1 MNMAVFL
8 TELFQQDI
16 RVRLEENKLKVDAP
30 KGALTQD
37 IKATLSANKSAL
49 IDYLRNQNRQT
60 SLPVLA
66 RVDRAQAYFSLS
78 SAQERMWF
86 LQQFEQDSGEYN
98 VNALLALTSSTASN
112 NSDHTALFKRVFAA
126 LIAEQ
131 EVFRTAFVA
140 GDDGRPQANLLPSER
155 LLSHWDIAVEDFRA
169 DPNGQRHYEQALKQA
184 MQTPFNLAEPPLFR
198 LTHFI
203 LPTGESRLLLTFH
216 HIIVD
221 HWSLQNLTRL
231 MVQKANDLLTQTT
244 SETGLEKEPC
254 QYLDYA
260 NWQKQLL
267 GSDTH
272 DTLLTYWRNTLEDGE
287 YRLELPLRTLKS
299 AKAQG
304 KAEQEGDRYH
314 FALHQADYQ
323 RLKQVC
329 EQRRV
334 TPYVVLLAAYQW
346 MLHQR
351 TGQRDIRVATPVTE
365 RPLPELEGMLGLFVN
380 TLIIRAQCDRDTSAA
395 SWLDHVHQ
403 AVMGAQSHSAMPFEK
418 LVDELVTTRDQ
429 EHEPLAQT
437 LFNYLEASDVKDM
450 RLGDLNITSLP
461 VPELGAKFDLSLF
474 ALKEKDGIS
483 LSFQYRTACYQAED
497 VAQLADYYQTALSR
511 LLSALQGEPERLLRT
526 FPILSEDEWQ
536 QLRAWNRTEKA
547 ALLPPQLSHA
557 TLGDALSAQAQ
568 KTPQQKSLVF
578 TLREGGQAVTHQWDY
593 QTLDHQ
599 VNQLAHW
606 LLEQPGVG
614 PESRIAIC
622 MERSVQMVVS
632 LLATVKAGCAYVPVD
647 PEHPEQRLQ
656 PILEQASPALMLSQP
671 EWMDKASGL
680 CAGLPCHA
688 VDSTFSLCASF
699 SDEVILPAVDPE
711 HLAYILFT
719 SGSTGKPKGVAV
731 PHVGVMNRL
740 LWMQDTYPLDAS
752 DVVLQK
758 TPYSFDVSVWE
769 FFWPFMV
776 GATLVVAEPSDHKDA
791 EKLAQLIETHGV
803 TTLHF
808 VPTMLQAFLDGQ
820 AIQKELSFQKEPFF
834 QNEQMALENKSTGRC
849 SSIRR
854 VFTSGEALPFALKE
868 RFFSH
873 FTCELH
879 NLYGPTEASIDVTY
893 WDCAT
898 PLEGCVPIGYPIA
911 NMQTWIL
918 DDDLNPLPVGVA
930 GELYLTGPGLAR
942 GYFGRDD
949 LTEQA
954 FIANPYVEQISAT
967 QNPRWYSRLYRT
979 GDLARYRPDGSI
991 EYLGRTDFQ
1000 VKLRGLRIE
1009 LGEIEAA
1016 ILALAFVK
1024 ETIVVVEDQTLAAYV
1039 VLTGEE
1045 PSWESWQ
1052 TQLAQRLPA
1061 YMIPAVFMA
1070 LPAMPVNANGK
1081 ADRKALPKLDLA
1093 THNAGA
1099 YVAPQNEKEQHLAEV
1114 FAEVLKLDKV
1124 SVEDNF
1130 FALGGDSIL
1139 SLQVVSKARERG
1151 LQIQPKDVFKQAS
1164 VKALAWA
1171 ASTAQETRF
1180 STEQS
1185 HGETEP
1191 SAIQHWFLTQ
1201 NLSNPN
1207 QFNQAVLLASQQEI
1221 DASVLEKALW
1231 HLLQSHPLLC
1241 ARFNRREK
1249 ESENESGK
1257 ASGWT
1262 QSIPNPAKIDRE
1274 AVVLSQHK
1282 WKSEEQDALALQE
1295 KRLQEKIDTLCQ
1307 QEQASLSLQE
1317 GRLFRASLVSVR
1329 SPKSDSSEKN
1339 SSSQKVETQA
1349 TISYRLLL
1357 VAHHLVIDAV
1367 SWHILLA
1374 DLGQYYRHILAGNTP
1389 ETQPPRTL
1397 PYKGWLEQ
1405 VARHHAKA
1413 EQQEKGIAA
1422 WHVWEQQSGVQKAL
1436 QNRYPFSDD
1445 PLFPGKAIGLADTVR
1460 FTLNQEETDK
1470 LLLQVGLGVNAS
1482 AEELCLAALSRALYQ
1497 WTGEK
1502 SHLIQLEGH
1511 GRDQLDLDV
1520 SQTVGWFTRLYPAL
1534 LTFDNEGPENKNME
1548 NLSHSASQWR
1558 KSLLGTRQALSH
1570 LPEKEVAAFLSV
1582 QSSLAHLRS
1591 NEWQAPLVF
1600 NYLGQLAVSSDTSQ
1614 AGETAEALFYKAPE
1628 ALSAFRDE
1636 RNPRYWPIE
1645 MNVFVQQ
1652 GKLSVNIQYA
1662 AQRLSREQAQT
1673 LASLMQNNL
1682 ASLAQVDE
1690 LAKGAIAADYPLAN
1704 VTDQQA
1710 LTLVEKMDREGKV
1723 LEDLYTLSPAQQG
1736 MYFYCLDHP
1745 QAYISQSLV
1754 ACRGA
1759 FHISHFK
1766 LAWERAVAR
1775 HTALRTCFICDD
1787 VNEPHQAVLAQ
1798 APLIF
1803 TQHDY
1808 SALSAGA
1815 YKEQQQGLLQQERQ
1829 AIDLEQAPLMRLAL
1843 LQQTDEADEACYQLV
1858 WTIHHLIMDGWCLQR
1873 LVSEILADYRTL
1885 CANEREKALATVPV
1899 RNTAYRDFIEW
1910 LKDNQQSAKAE
1921 SYWRSVLQGFTQAN
1935 VLPGYETL
1943 SQRHEQAACQDD
1955 FVSVTLGEQNSERLG
1970 QWARQ
1975 QGVTLNTVI
1984 QGIWGVVLSRYMASD
1999 DIVFGVTTSGR
2010 PADLANADG
2019 IMGVFINTL
2028 PLRLRIKGQAG
2039 LTDWLQAL
2047 QAQNLQMRDYEQTPL
2062 AKIQGWSEVPG
2073 NDALFHSV
2081 LVFENLPVSDSA
2093 PIEGLSL
2100 TLEAHHVKNNFPL
2113 TLRVVPKANLQ
2124 FDLLLDPDKVDGHL
2138 AKDMVQGL
2146 MQCLTLMTQGQ
2157 TELSSQNPEQT
2168 LGQVIRHWLATPVHK
2183 EYKTQGAEN
2192 ALQQIYQQARHAKAL
2207 EWESHQSDVLST
2219 DTYETL
2225 LQQAAAFA
2233 HALPELREPEIS
2245 ASNLAGHEPVIAIC
2259 LPRQK
2264 EQVLAMLAAW
2274 WKGAAWV
2281 CIDPEFPPSRIQ
2293 DIIADAKPVYVI
2305 ANDAPAWDTTCPWLP
2320 LAQITANAATF
2331 VRTSLVNTPLP
2342 ALPALKAEDTAYL
2355 VYTSG
2360 STGKPKGVQVSHG
2373 NLISYVSA
2381 LFDRI
2386 ELVQDASMTT
2396 FATVAADLGFTC
2408 VWGALCSGRTLRLL
2422 PPEAYFDPE
2431 TLAQRLGKT
2440 PVSVLKIAPAH
2451 LTALMAVEEPER
2463 LLPKTCLIVGGE
2475 VLDQTLFARLKSL
2488 APDMKIV
2495 NHYGPTEATIGCAAG
2510 EMRSAEDRVC
2520 IGTVL
2525 NNNQAYVVDNA
2536 GLMVPPGIGGELW
2549 IAGHGVAKGYLN
2561 KPEESAKQ
2569 FSRTDVCGLTDSDL
2583 TNHTVSLTLYK
2594 TGDRVVQ
2601 TEDGS
2606 LIYLGRKDDQVKIR
2620 GFRVEPDEVAAT
2632 LKNLPEVADAVV
2644 MAIDGVSGK
2653 RLAAAVRV
2661 KNEAVLNDKNT
2672 GEARFL
2678 KQLEMSMEQALPDYM
2693 VPRRW
2698 LALTHWPL
2706 QRNGK
2711 LDRQALKKRF
2721 MEEKQTVESEA
2732 TQTLEAASASTHAM
2746 TLPEEK
2752 STSVQATLQSI
2763 WRTLLKQDVDIH
2775 DNFFSLGGD
2784 SIIALQMVAKARQH
2798 GFKLTPKQL
2807 YAAPT
2812 VAELACCL
2820 GEKSPREEN
2829 SKSNSD
2835 IQETLIQLWEDLLK
2849 QNVAPDD
2856 NFFSLGGDSIIALQL
2871 VAKARQHGFKLT
2883 PKQLYAAPTVAEL
2896 ASHLASLQESQQKG
2910 QLESKT
2916 PSVPVEESRS
2926 NEPPRAVSA
2935 IEFNQTEQTPLL
2947 PIQHWFFE
2955 QAQPHPDYWNQA
2967 VMLQLPHRVEH
2978 EAMSKALE
2986 ALLEKH
2992 PILTA
2997 RFATSSPQES
3007 ITYRSSHETTAVYS
3021 AFEAQDEEA
3030 LPALVAATQ
3039 KSLNL
3044 ASGPIFKL
3052 VAFNMENATARLLLV
3067 AHHLVVDG
3075 VSWRIIG
3082 QDLHQAYHALS
3093 RGDKVNIGC
3102 ESTTA
3107 AQWQQALQRFPEE
3120 KRTAARRYWQPMVN
3134 HYEDGILIPGAKPGL
3149 VSEVHSHQRVF
3160 SQTLTDHL
3168 LSLGLVTGQSQSH
3181 SACETAM
3188 LSALVRAVNRVFPRD
3203 TVLLEMESHGR
3214 RPLYDGQD
3222 LSETVGWLTS
3232 RFTVRFATQAYTL
3245 EAIAG
3250 QLSSVPD
3257 LGIGYGVLRYLEK
3270 SLAFPTPQL
3279 LFNYLGQTGSLSADW
3294 QPIKGAGQAR
3304 HPQSV
3309 RRQLIDVTAQVRDG
3323 QLEVNWQYPAS
3334 LHSALAPVID
3344 AFESYLNQTHQ
3355 PDGGGSGSGLKSQN
3369 ARAEN
3374 QKVRDYPL
3382 TPVQQGMYLHSL
3394 ASGSVYF
3401 NQTAVAINGEL
3412 KPEPFLQAWQDTVN
3426 AEQALKACFWETE
3439 QGEPRQSFMQGVH
3452 LPVQILDWSAL
3463 SDTEQQQALET
3474 LCQQDRA
3481 KGFELATPP
3490 LMRISLIRI
3499 SEREHWLIWSR
3510 HHLIVDAWC
3519 SALVIQDVMM
3529 RYRNALGDTRVS
3541 LRPRPDFSTYL
3552 DFLSQ
3557 QDKQAS
3563 LGFWKDYLQ
3572 GYETPVALPGG
3583 ESGAPFELIDHPLDL
3598 ATTTA
3603 LKTLCRTHGITLN
3616 ALFQAAWAMVLSH
3629 HSGQQDMVFGMTTS
3643 GRPPELDQA
3652 QRIVGIFINTLA
3664 VRLTLKADATLQDL
3678 LVQAHQ
3684 QGVSLREHESV
3695 PLVEIAS
3702 QSALQPGQS
3711 LFETLLVFENEAL
3724 GEASGEGVSDNPNK
3738 RKQGLSVSPL
3748 KAYERNNYPLTL
3760 TIMPH
3765 DEVLLRMAC
3774 DGERVS
3780 LKAAKAM
3787 LTSLEALLQVFS
3799 QAEQGTTSL
3808 THIAHRAF
3816 SRNAH
3821 FQGPERDLKGWSL
3834 GKGLLADWE
3843 TKKDLVAVVDGN
3855 DQLTYEQLLDRVL
3868 HLAQGLREQGVTE
3881 HSRVAVCHPRR
3892 VNMLVALLGVYAS
3905 GASYVPLDP
3914 QQPTERLNLILEGAQ
3929 PHCILTDD
3937 GIEMGAASLGYSVSE
3952 RVSMS
3957 QRISVSELVAQTRL
3971 SEYDRAQALARMMA
3985 QDSGLA
3991 YTIFTSGS
3999 TGRPKG
4005 VQVSRFALNNFLNSM
4020 MTLINISPQEALLA
4034 VTTVGFDIAAL
4045 ELYVPLL
4052 TGGKVVIAD
4061 EEQVRDGAALNRCLK
4076 DKNIRFMQATPIT
4089 WQMLVEQ
4096 ETQDWS
4102 RLTALVGGEALP
4114 ASLAQDILARGAI
4127 LLNMYGPTETT
4138 IWSSYSNIT
4147 QENVHQ
4153 PSLGKP
4159 ISNTQL
4165 YVLDDWLN
4173 PVAPGATG
4181 ELYIAGDGLAEG
4193 YFNQLELTQS
4203 VFLDYPLTTDV
4214 LGETQSIRLYKT
4226 GDKVFLSPEGALY
4239 FVGRTDFQIKLRGY
4253 RIETGEIEARLT
4265 TLANIK
4271 EAVVTLWHANTPKAC
4286 LVAYVT
4292 GNNVD
4297 AAKVRAYLKEVLPSY
4312 MVPQYIVPLETM
4324 PLNANNK
4331 IDRKALAVPME
4342 QLVSEDVSKTPPAT
4356 QTEKA
4361 IARVWESLLGVSDLA
4376 LEDDFFALGGN
4387 SLLAGRMI
4395 AMLRRQLT
4403 IELPLAQVFRY
4414 PVLGDLAEQ
4423 IQALFLSTETDDQTE
4438 RLLVPMN
4445 DQAKA
4450 NLKTHNTQV
4459 ASVFVLPPA
4468 GGIVRAYQDM
4478 VQAFDNRFPVYGI
4491 ESLALYAERKSEETN
4506 TEETI
4511 ADLTKRYARCI
4522 RSIQPKGPYRF
4533 VGWSFGAWLAMSLTR
4548 YLEEQGEQVEWVTL
4562 IDARADVSNVSLQ
4575 VMGLDLVKRYLACL
4589 DHRRREWL
4597 LDHQQEALQRL
4608 ETSLQNG
4615 QTINRSMDKHAFET
4629 LVKLLDERE
4638 DSFSGEGEQDLRFL
4652 QMQLFMSSHQQ
4663 MREHTLQPVRALLH
4677 VFWSSQTL
4685 QGSRYQKGALKGEW
4699 DKYGDTKKIIL
4710 GGDHD
4715 SIVKDNRL
4723 SSYLM
4728 KLIALAV

>member
-1 MNMAVFL
+1 MNMTVFL
-8 TELFQQDI
+8 TELFQQGI
-16 RVRLEENKLKVDAP
+16 RVRLEDDKLKVDAP

-49 IDYLRNQNRQT
+49 IDYLRYQNRQT

-66 RVDRAQAYFSLS
+66 RVDRAQAHFSLS
-78 SAQERMWF
+78 SAQDRMWF
-86 LQQFEQDSGEYN
+86 LQRFEQDSGEYN
-98 VNALLALTSSTASN
+98 VNALLALTPLTESN
-112 NSDHTALFKRVFAA
+112 NCNHTVLFKRVFTA
-126 LIAEQ
+126 LIAKQ
-131 EVFRTAFVA
+131 EVFRTAFVV
-140 GDDGRPQANLLPSER
+140 GGDGRPQANLLPSEL

-169 DPNGQRHYEQALKQA
+169 DPNGQRHYEQALKRV

-198 LTHFI
+198 LTHFL
-203 LPTGESRLLLTFH
+203 LPTGESHLLLTFH

-231 MVQKANDLLTQTT
+231 MVKQANDFLTQTT
-244 SETGLEKEPC
+244 SDTGSEKETC

-260 NWQKQLL
+260 HWQKQLL
-267 GSDTH
+267 ESDIY

-299 AKAQG
+299 AKVQSKTAP
-304 KAEQEGDRYH
+304 EQEGDRYH

-329 EQRRV
+329 EQQRV

-395 SWLDHVHQ
+395 SWLDRVHQ

-418 LVDELVTTRDQ
+418 LVEELVTTRDQ

-450 RLGDLNITSLP
+450 RLGGLNVTSLP

-497 VAQLADYYQTALSR
+497 VAQLVAYYQTALSQ
-511 LLSALQGEPERLLRT
+511 LLGALQGEPERLLRT

-536 QLRAWNRTEKA
+536 QLRAWNRTEKVA
-547 ALLPPQLSHA
+547 FLPPQLSHA
-557 TLGDALSAQAQ
+557 TLGDALLAQAQ
-568 KTPQQKSLVF
+568 KTPQQKALVF
-578 TLREGGQAVTHQWDY
+578 TTREEGKVVTHHWDY

-599 VNQLAHW
+599 VNKLAHW

-656 PILEQASPALMLSQP
+656 SILGQASPALMLSQP

-680 CAGLPCHA
+680 CADLPCYV
-688 VDSTFSLCASF
+688 VDSAFSLCASF
-699 SDEVILPAVDPE
+699 SDEVVLPAVDPE

-769 FFWPFMV
+769 FFWPLMV

-791 EKLAQLIETHGV
+791 EKLAHLIEAHGV

-808 VPTMLQAFLDGQ
+808 VPTMLQAFLDGR
-820 AIQKELSFQKEPFF
+820 AIQKEL
-834 QNEQMALENKSTGRC
+834 AILENKSTGNC

-868 RFFSH
+868 RFLSH

-893 WDCAT
+893 WDCST

-954 FIANPYVEQISAT
+954 FIANPYVAQISPT
-967 QNPRWYSRLYRT
+967 QNPRWYARLYRT
-979 GDLARYRPDGSI
+979 GDLARYRSDGSI

-1016 ILALAFVK
+1016 ILSLPFVK

-1039 VLTGEE
+1039 VLIGEE
-1045 PSWESWQ
+1045 PSWQSWQ
-1052 TQLAQRLPA
+1052 AQLAQHLPA

-1070 LPAMPVNANGK
+1070 LPAMPVNVNGK

-1124 SVEDNF
+1124 SVGDNF

-1164 VKALAWA
+1164 VRALAWV

-1180 STEQS
+1180 SAEQS
-1185 HGETEP
+1185 HGDTEL

-1201 NLSNPN
+1201 NLSNLN
-1207 QFNQAVLLASQQEI
+1207 QFNQAVLLASQQDI

-1231 HLLQSHPLLC
+1231 YLLQSHPLLC
-1241 ARFNRREK
+1241 ARFNRRDK
-1249 ESENESGK
+1249 ESGNESVK

-1262 QSIPNPAKIDRE
+1262 QSIPNPAEIDRK
-1274 AVVLSQHK
+1274 AVVLNQHK
-1282 WKSEEQDALALQE
+1282 WKIGEQDALE
-1295 KRLQEKIDTLCQ
+1295 KTSQKEEPLQEKIDILCQ
-1307 QEQASLSLQE
+1307 QEQVCLSLQE
-1317 GRLFRASLVSVR
+1317 GRLFRASLVSVS
-1329 SPKSDSSEKN
+1329 SPKTVSSAKA
-1339 SSSQKVETQA
+1339 SSSQRVETQA
-1349 TISYRLLL
+1349 TTSYRLLL

-1389 ETQPPRTL
+1389 ETQQPRTL

-1422 WHVWEQQSGVQKAL
+1422 WRTWEQQSAVQKAL
-1436 QNRYPFSDD
+1436 QNRYPFSNTS
-1445 PLFPGKAIGLADTVR
+1445 LFPEQAIGLADTVR
-1460 FTLNQEETDK
+1460 FSLSRGETEK
-1470 LLLQVGLGVNAS
+1470 LLLQVGLGVNATT
-1482 AEELCLAALSRALYQ
+1482 EEVCLAALSRALYQ

-1502 SHLIQLEGH
+1502 THLIQLEGH

-1534 LTFDNEGPENKNME
+1534 LTFDNEGLGNESMD
-1548 NLSHSASQWR
+1548 NLSLSSNQWR
-1558 KSLLGTRQALSH
+1558 KSLLATRQALSH
-1570 LPEKEVAAFLSV
+1570 LPELNHLLGKDAAFLSV
-1582 QSSLAHLRS
+1582 QSSLVHLRS
-1591 NEWQAPLVF
+1591 DEWQAPLVF
-1600 NYLGQLAVSSDTSQ
+1600 NYLGQLSVSSDTLQ
-1614 AGETAEALFYKAPE
+1614 AGDTAEMLFYKAPE

-1636 RNPRYWPIE
+1636 QNPRYWPIE

-1652 GKLSVNIQYA
+1652 DKLSVNIQYA
-1662 AQRLSREQAQT
+1662 AQCLSREQAQT
-1673 LASLMQNNL
+1673 LASLMQHSL
-1682 ASLAQVDE
+1682 SSLAQVDE
-1690 LAKGAIAADYPLAN
+1690 LVKGAIAADYPLAN

-1759 FHISHFK
+1759 FHINHFK
-1766 LAWERAVAR
+1766 RAWERAVAR

-1798 APLIF
+1798 TPLIF
-1803 TQHDY
+1803 TQQDY
-1808 SALSAGA
+1808 SALSVVA
-1815 YKEQQQGLLQQERQ
+1815 YKKQQQSLLQQERQ
-1829 AIDLEQAPLMRLAL
+1829 SIDLEQAPLMRLSL
-1843 LQQTDEADEACYQLV
+1843 LQQTDEAGEACYQLV

-1873 LVSEILADYRTL
+1873 LVSEIMADYRTL
-1885 CANEREKALATVPV
+1885 CLNERKKSVAPVLV

-1921 SYWRSVLQGFTQAN
+1921 SYWRSVLQGFAQAN
-1935 VLPGYETL
+1935 ALPRYETL
-1943 SQRHEQAACQDD
+1943 SQHHEQAACQDD
-1955 FVSVTLGEQNSERLG
+1955 FVSMTLGEQNSERLG

-1984 QGIWGVVLSRYMASD
+1984 QGIWGLVLSRYMASD

-2028 PLRLRIKGQAG
+2028 PLRLRINGQAG

-2047 QAQNLQMRDYEQTPL
+2047 QAQNLKMRDYEQTPL
-2062 AKIQGWSEVPG
+2062 AKILGWSEVPSH
-2073 NDALFHSV
+2073 DALFHSV
-2081 LVFENLPVSDSA
+2081 LVFENLPVSDSS

-2124 FDLLLDPDKVDGHL
+2124 FDLLLDPEKVDSHL
-2138 AKDMVQGL
+2138 AKDMVQGM
-2146 MQCLTLMTQGQ
+2146 MQCLDLITQEQ
-2157 TELSSQNPEQT
+2157 KTQSSQNPEHT
-2168 LGQVIRHWLATPVHK
+2168 LGQVIRHWLTTSVYKVHK
-2183 EYKTQGAEN
+2183 AQDAEN
-2192 ALQQIYQQARHAKAL
+2192 ALQQIYKQARHAKAL
-2207 EWESHQSDVLST
+2207 EWESHQSDVLNT
-2219 DTYETL
+2219 DNYEAL

-2233 HALPELREPEIS
+2233 RALPEIRESEIS
-2245 ASNLAGHEPVIAIC
+2245 ASNSAGHEPVVAIC

-2264 EQVLAMLAAW
+2264 EQVLAMLAVW

-2305 ANDAPAWDTTCPWLP
+2305 ANDAPAWDTTCTWLP
-2320 LAQITANAATF
+2320 LAQITAKTAT
-2331 VRTSLVNTPLP
+2331 LINTPLP

-2386 ELVQDASMTT
+2386 ELPQDASMTT

-2408 VWGALCSGRTLRLL
+2408 VLGALCSGRTLRLL

-2431 TLAQRLGKT
+2431 TLALRLGKT
-2440 PVSVLKIAPAH
+2440 PVSILKIAPAH
-2451 LTALMAVEEPER
+2451 LTALMSVEEPER

-2488 APDMKIV
+2488 APGMKII

-2510 EMRSAEDRVC
+2510 EMHSVEDRVC

-2536 GLMVPPGIGGELW
+2536 GLMVPPCIGGELW

-2561 KPEESAKQ
+2561 KPEESARQ
-2569 FSRTDVCGLTDSDL
+2569 FSRTDICGLTDSDL

-2601 TEDGS
+2601 KKDGS
-2606 LIYLGRKDDQVKIR
+2606 LIYLGRRDDQVKIR
-2620 GFRVEPDEVAAT
+2620 GFRVEPDEVAVT
-2632 LKNLPEVADAVV
+2632 LKKLPEVVDAVV

-2661 KNEAVLNDKNT
+2661 QNGEILNDKNT

-2721 MEEKQTVESEA
+2721 MEEKQAVESED
-2732 TQTLEAASASTHAM
+2732 TQHLEAASTSKPKSAM
-2746 TLPEEK
+2746 ALPEEK
-2752 STSVQATLQSI
+2752 GTSVQVTLQSI
-2763 WRTLLKQDVDIH
+2763 WQTLLKQDVGIHDNFFSLGGDSIIALQMVAKARQYGFKLTPKQLYAAPSVAELARCLGEKSPREENPKEESLSNTALRVENSKSNRDIQETLIQLWQDLLKQNVVPD

-2812 VAELACCL
+2812 VAELASYL
-2820 GEKSPREEN
+2820 
-2829 SKSNSD
+2829 
-2835 IQETLIQLWEDLLK
+2835 
-2849 QNVAPDD
+2849 
-2856 NFFSLGGDSIIALQL
+2856 
-2871 VAKARQHGFKLT
+2871 
-2883 PKQLYAAPTVAEL
+2883 
-2896 ASHLASLQESQQKG
+2896 ESQQKS
-2910 QLESKT
+2910 QLERKT
-2916 PSVPVEESRS
+2916 QSVVVEKSSS
-2926 NEPPRAVSA
+2926 NEPPRSVSA
-2935 IEFNQTEQTPLL
+2935 TVSNQTEQIPLL

-2978 EAMSKALE
+2978 EAMSRALE

-2997 RFATSSPQES
+2997 RFATSSLQKG
-3007 ITYRSSHETTAVYS
+3007 ITYQPSHETAAVYS
-3021 AFEAQDEEA
+3021 AFEAQDEES
-3030 LPALVAATQ
+3030 LPALVAAIQ
-3039 KSLNL
+3039 KSINL
-3044 ASGPIFKL
+3044 TLGPIFKL
-3052 VAFNMENATARLLLV
+3052 AAFNMENGTARLLLV

-3075 VSWRIIG
+3075 VSWRILG
-3082 QDLHQAYHALS
+3082 QDLHQAYHALC
-3093 RGDKVNIGC
+3093 RGDKMNIGS

-3120 KRTAARRYWQPMVN
+3120 KRTSARRYWQPMVN
-3134 HYEDGILIPGAKPGL
+3134 HYEDGILIPGAKPGR
-3149 VSEVHSHQRVF
+3149 VSEVHSRQCVF
-3160 SQTLTDHL
+3160 SQVLTDYL
-3168 LSLGLVTGQSQSH
+3168 LSLGQITGQITEHISRESQSH

-3188 LSALVRAVNRVFPRD
+3188 LSALVQAVNRVFPRE
-3203 TVLLEMESHGR
+3203 TILLEMESHGR
-3214 RPLYDGQD
+3214 RPLHDGQD

-3232 RFTVRFATQAYTL
+3232 RFPVRFATQACTL

-3257 LGIGYGVLRYLEK
+3257 LGIGYGVLRYLEQ

-3279 LFNYLGQTGSLSADW
+3279 LFNYLGQTGTLSADW

-3304 HPQSV
+3304 HPRSV

-3334 LHSALAPVID
+3334 LHSALEPVIE

-3355 PDGGGSGSGLKSQN
+3355 PDGGGSGSGVKSQN
-3369 ARAEN
+3369 TQSDN
-3374 QKVRDYPL
+3374 QEVRDYPL

-3439 QGEPRQSFMQGVH
+3439 QGEPRQSFMQRVH
-3452 LPVQILDWSAL
+3452 LPVQILNWSAL
-3463 SDTEQQQALET
+3463 SNIEQHQALET

-3490 LMRISLIRI
+3490 LMRIFLIRI
-3499 SEREHWLIWSR
+3499 SAREHWLIWSR

-3519 SALVIQDVMM
+3519 SALVIQDVMV
-3529 RYRNALGDTRVS
+3529 RYRKALGDPTVS

-3552 DFLSQ
+3552 DFLNQ
-3557 QDKQAS
+3557 QDRQAS

-3572 GYETPVALPGG
+3572 GYETSVALPRG
-3583 ESGAPFELIDHPLDL
+3583 ESGVSFELIDHSLDF
-3598 ATTTA
+3598 ATTIS
-3603 LKTLCRTHGITLN
+3603 LKALCRTHGITLN
-3616 ALFQAAWAMVLSH
+3616 ALFQSAWAMVLSH
-3629 HSGQQDMVFGMTTS
+3629 HSGQQDIVFGMTTS

-3678 LVQAHQ
+3678 LAQAHQ

-3724 GEASGEGVSDNPNK
+3724 GEASSEGVSDNPNK
-3738 RKQGLSVSPL
+3738 RNQGLSVSPL

-3787 LTSLEALLQVFS
+3787 LTSLEALLRVFT
-3799 QAEQGTTSL
+3799 QAEQGTSL

-3843 TKKDLVAVVDGN
+3843 AKKDLVAVVDGN
-3855 DQLTYEQLLDRVL
+3855 GQLTYEQLLDRVL
-3868 HLAQGLREQGVTE
+3868 LLAQGLREKGITE

-3892 VNMLVALLGVYAS
+3892 VDMLVALLGVYVS

-3914 QQPTERLNLILEGAQ
+3914 QQPIERLNLILEGAQ
-3929 PHCILTDD
+3929 PHCILTD
-3937 GIEMGAASLGYSVSE
+3937 GRIEIGSTSLCHSVP
-3952 RVSMS
+3952 
-3957 QRISVSELVAQTRL
+3957 ELVDQTTL
-3971 SEYDRAQALARMMA
+3971 SEYDRAEALARMTA

-4005 VQVSRFALNNFLNSM
+4005 VQVSRFALNNFLHSM
-4020 MTLINISPQEALLA
+4020 VALIQIPPQEALLA

-4045 ELYVPLL
+4045 ELYLPLL

-4061 EEQVRDGAALNRCLK
+4061 EEQVRDGEALNRCLK

-4089 WQMLVEQ
+4089 WQMLAEQ

-4102 RLTALVGGEALP
+4102 GLTSLVGGEALP
-4114 ASLAQDILARGAI
+4114 ASLAQDILARGAT

-4138 IWSSYSNIT
+4138 IWSSFSHIT

-4159 ISNTQL
+4159 ITNTQL

-4193 YFNQLELTQS
+4193 YLNQPELTQS

-4226 GDKVFLSPEGALY
+4226 GDKVFLSPEGELY

-4253 RIETGEIEARLT
+4253 RLETGEIEARLT
-4265 TLANIK
+4265 ALANIK
-4271 EAVVTLWHANTPKAC
+4271 EAVVTLWYANTPKAC

-4297 AAKVRAYLKEVLPSY
+4297 ITKIRKYLKEVLPSY
-4312 MVPQYIVPLETM
+4312 MVPQYIVPLDTM

-4331 IDRKALAVPME
+4331 IDRKALSVSIE
-4342 QLVSEDVSKTPPAT
+4342 QVVSADVSKTPPAT

-4376 LEDDFFALGGN
+4376 LEDDFFAFGGN

-4395 AMLRRQLT
+4395 AMLRRQLA

-4414 PVLGDLAEQ
+4414 PVLGDLVEQ
-4423 IQALFLSTETDDQTE
+4423 VQALFLSTETDDQTE

-4491 ESLALYAERKSEETN
+4491 ESLALYAETK

-4511 ADLTKRYARCI
+4511 ADLTKRYVRCI

-4548 YLEEQGEQVEWVTL
+4548 YLEEQGECVEWVTL

-4575 VMGLDLVKRYLACL
+4575 VTGLDRVKRYLACL
-4589 DHRRREWL
+4589 DHHRREWL
-4597 LDHQQEALQRL
+4597 LDYKQDALQRL
-4608 ETSLQNG
+4608 ETSLQNV
-4615 QTINRSMDKHAFET
+4615 QTINRSQDKYAFET
-4629 LVKLLDERE
+4629 LVKLLDERQ
-4638 DSFSGEGEQDLRFL
+4638 DTFSGEGEQDLRFM
-4652 QMQLFMSSHQQ
+4652 QMQLYMNSHKQ
-4663 MREHTLQPVRALLH
+4663 MRKHVLQPVQASLH

-4685 QGSRYQKGALKGEW
+4685 NGSMYQKGAMKGEW
-4699 DKYGDTKKIIL
+4699 DKYGDTNKIIL
-4710 GGDHD
+4710 EGDHD
-4715 SIVKDNRL
+4715 SIVRDNRV
-4723 SSYLM
+4723 SSYLIQ
-4728 KLIALAV
+4728 LVDIAV